1 MNVAQLSTW
10 RIAQAHVRRAIPKTP
25 MRMIKGMFIM
35 NTFSTMKAFSHQNRR
50 DTEERLLDDEISE
63 LLDPDEPA
71 DSVMDSNS
79 SEDERNEDSAEE
91 VDDLLGS

>member
-1 MNVAQLSTW
+1 M
-10 RIAQAHVRRAIPKTP
+10 KTKVITNAVGSP
-25 MRMIKGMFIM
+25 GCVEGKSF
-35 NTFSTMKAFSHQNRR
+35 TFSTMKAFSHQNRR

>member
-1 MNVAQLSTW
+1 
-10 RIAQAHVRRAIPKTP
+10 
-25 MRMIKGMFIM
+25 
-35 NTFSTMKAFSHQNRR
+35 MKVLSHQNRR